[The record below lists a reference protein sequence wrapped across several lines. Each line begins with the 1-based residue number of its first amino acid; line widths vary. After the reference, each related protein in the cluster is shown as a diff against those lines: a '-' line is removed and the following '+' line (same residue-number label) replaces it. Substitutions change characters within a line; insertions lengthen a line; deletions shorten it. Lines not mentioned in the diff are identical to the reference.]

1 MDPTQLPVQIQTV
14 SIILPNVTIYYPMVT
29 GLQNANA
36 EESINQAI
44 YQQVQALIAQQGFYQ
59 NPAGTQMTGY
69 YEIKTNERGILS
81 LTLGN
86 YAYIQYHAHGLTIL
100 KAITADIHTGRIYR
114 LQDLFKPGSDYVR
127 RLSDLIRVQIRQ
139 RNIPLLNDF
148 KGIRPDQDFYIAD
161 KSLVVYF
168 QLYEMTPYYYGFP
181 MFPISVYELQDILD
195 ENGPLG
201 KMLPG

>member
-1 MDPTQLPVQIQTV
+1 MDSTQLPVQIQTV
-14 SIILPNVTIYYPMVT
+14 SIILPNVTIHYPMVT

-86 YAYIQYHAHGLTIL
+86 YTYMQYHAHGLTIL
-100 KAITADIHTGRIYR
+100 KSITADIQTGRIYR

-139 RNIPLLNDF
+139 RNIPLLADF

-161 KSLVVYF
+161 KALVVYF
-168 QLYEMTPYYYGFP
+168 ELYEITPYYYGFP
-181 MFPISVYELQDILD
+181 MFPISVYDLQDILD